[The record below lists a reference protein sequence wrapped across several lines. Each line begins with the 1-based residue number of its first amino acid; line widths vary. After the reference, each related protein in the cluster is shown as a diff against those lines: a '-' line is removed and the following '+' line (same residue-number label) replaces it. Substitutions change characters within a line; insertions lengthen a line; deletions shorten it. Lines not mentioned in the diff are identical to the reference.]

1 MTEIRLKTP
10 PTYEQLRTMAGQELG
25 VSEWTTVDQNRINQ
39 FAECTGDHQWIHVD
53 PERARRQSPFRTTIA
68 HGYLT
73 LSIIGALAL
82 GMGIVP
88 ENTQAAFNYGFDKV
102 RFLAPV
108 KVGARIRLR
117 AVLLSMEDRGPGQY
131 LMKAANTVEIEGEPK
146 PALTAETL
154 VMLYERRKRAGA

>member
-1 MTEIRLKTP
+1 MS
-10 PTYEQLRTMAGQELG
+10 GQELG
-25 VSEWTTVDQNRINQ
+25 VSDWTTVDQNRINQ

-53 PERARRQSPFRTTIA
+53 PERAKRQSPFRTTIA

-88 ENTQAAFNYGFDKV
+88 ENTQAAFNYGFDEV

-117 AVLLSMEDRGPGQY
+117 VTLISMEDRGPGQY
-131 LMKAANTVEIEGEPK
+131 LMKAANTVEIEGESK

-154 VMLYERRKRAGA
+154 VMLYERRKRAGT